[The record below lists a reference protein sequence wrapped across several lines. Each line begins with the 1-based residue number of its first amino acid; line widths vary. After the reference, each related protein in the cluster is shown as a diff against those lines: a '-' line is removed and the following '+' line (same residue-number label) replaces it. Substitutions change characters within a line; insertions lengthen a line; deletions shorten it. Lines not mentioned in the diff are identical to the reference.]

1 MKRDDITA
9 LFPDATAEQID
20 KLMAINGNDINKA
33 KGDLEA
39 VKTQLATAQ
48 GEIETLKNSG
58 VNTDELTAAKERAD
72 ALQAQ
77 IDGMK
82 QTEAVRLV
90 REKVAKEKKVPV
102 ELLTGAT
109 EEECASMAD
118 SILAF
123 AKPTYPRVKDGGEVA
138 PNTKRTTSDQ
148 FAEWAKDFIS

>member
-9 LFPDATAEQID
+9 LFPDATKEQID
-20 KLMAINGNDINKA
+20 KLMAINGADINAA
-33 KGDLEA
+33 KGDLDA
-39 VKTQLATAQ
+39 VKNQLTTAQ
-48 GEIETLKNSG
+48 GEIETLKKNG
-58 VNTDELTAAKERAD
+58 VNADELTAAKERAD

-82 QTEAVRLV
+82 QTEAVRLI

-109 EEECASMAD
+109 EDECASMAD

-123 AKPTYPRVKDGGEVA
+123 AKPTYPRVQDGGEVGS
-138 PNTKRTTSDQ
+138 NHHSTTREQ
-148 FAEWAKDFIS
+148 FAEWAKDNI